1 MSSGGKRRKG
11 GHEEHEE
18 HVNHERWLV
27 SYADMLTLLFVLF
40 VVLFSM
46 SDINQ
51 KKFAQLAAGLQEGFG
66 AQSAAFTSRG
76 GALDGSGNSSEI
88 VQIDPGANPGDGS
101 SGTDH
106 LTTQQ
111 QQAVQAAVKAQS
123 RSQASKNAEAA
134 AKEAENL
141 KKIEN
146 KIADALA
153 KEKLLGSVKF
163 TVDRRGL
170 VVTIVTN
177 EVVFDGNRAD
187 LQPGGEKILNAIAP
201 TLAKLPNNV
210 EVDGN
215 TNQLKAQTTYYP
227 SGWELSAA
235 RASTTVRYLVG
246 HGLAKNRMS
255 AVGFSDT
262 KPLIKP
268 SDPRSVTMNRRVD
281 VVVLTTLPADQA
293 ALLPAAAGAD
303 ANLHT
308 GQTTAQAAAIAKA
321 AQQADSAAD
330 TTTDSTDSTDSTGT
344 GTTGTSTTETAT
356 STTTASTTTN

>member
-1 MSSGGKRRKG
+1 MSSGGARRKKG

-46 SDINQ
+46 SSVDM
-51 KKFAQLAAGLQEGFG
+51 KKFAQLAAGLSAGFG
-66 AQSAAFTSRG
+66 AQSPAFQGSTST
-76 GALDGSGNSSEI
+76 LDGAGQSAEI
-88 VQIDPGANPGDGS
+88 VQIDPGANPGDGKAGAS
-101 SGTDH
+101 D
-106 LTTQQ
+106 LTAKEQE
-111 QQAVQAAVKAQS
+111 AVKAAMAAQS
-123 RSQASKNAEAA
+123 RGKASEDAKAA
-134 AKEAENL
+134 TAEAENL

-153 KEKLLGSVKF
+153 QAKLLGSVKF
-163 TVDRRGL
+163 TIDQRGL

-187 LQPGGEKILNAIAP
+187 LQAGGAKILDAIAP
-201 TLAKLPNNV
+201 TLAKLPNNI

-215 TNQLKAQTTYYP
+215 TNQLKAKTTYYP

-246 HGLAKNRMS
+246 HGLAKSRMS

-262 KPLIKP
+262 KPLIAP
-268 SDPRSVTMNRRVD
+268 TDPRSIAMNRRVD
-281 VVVLTTLPADQA
+281 VVVLTTLKAEQA
-293 ALLPAAAGAD
+293 ALLPAASGSD
-303 ANLHT
+303 AVLHG
-308 GQTTAQAAAIAKA
+308 GQTTLQATAIEKA
-321 AQQADSAAD
+321 AQQAAGTTD
-330 TTTDSTDSTDSTGT
+330 TT
-344 GTTGTSTTETAT
+344 A
-356 STTTASTTTN
+356 TTTATTTN

>member
-1 MSSGGKRRKG
+1 MSSGGKRKRG

-46 SDINQ
+46 SDINK

-66 AQSAAFTSRG
+66 AQSAAFTARG
-76 GALDGSGNSSEI
+76 GALDGTGSNSEV
-88 VQIDPGANPGDGS
+88 VQIDPGADPGDGS
-101 SGTDH
+101 TGTEH
-106 LTTQQ
+106 LTAEQ

-123 RSQASKNAEAA
+123 RSQAQQNAEAA
-134 AKEAENL
+134 AKEAQNM
-141 KKIEN
+141 KKVEN
-146 KIADALA
+146 KISDALA

-201 TLAKLPNNV
+201 TLAKLPNNI

-215 TNQLKAQTTYYP
+215 TNQLNAKTTFYP

-262 KPLIKP
+262 KPLISP

-293 ALLPAAAGAD
+293 ALLPAAAGDD
-303 ANLHT
+303 AKLHT
-308 GQTTAQAAAIAKA
+308 GQTTAEADAVAKA
-321 AQQADSAAD
+321 AQQADSTAD
-330 TTTDSTDSTDSTGT
+330 TTTDTTDATDTT
-344 GTTGTSTTETAT
+344 GTTTANP
-356 STTTASTTTN
+356 TTN

>member
-1 MSSGGKRRKG
+1 MSSGGGPKRKKA
-11 GHEEHEE
+11 HEEHEE

-46 SDINQ
+46 SSVNM
-51 KKFAQLAAGLQEGFG
+51 KKFAELAAGLSSGFG
-66 AQSAAFTSRG
+66 AQSVAFTGQTS
-76 GALDGSGNSSEI
+76 ALDGSGNASEI
-88 VQIDPGANPGDGS
+88 VQIDPGANPGDGK
-101 SGTDH
+101 SGTSN
-106 LTTQQ
+106 LTNKEKS
-111 QQAVQAAVKAQS
+111 AVAAAVAAQS
-123 RSQASKNAEAA
+123 RSKASEDAKAA
-134 AKEAENL
+134 TKEAQNM

-146 KIADALA
+146 KISDALA

-163 TVDRRGL
+163 TIDRRGL
-170 VVTIVTN
+170 VVTVVTN

-201 TLAKLPNNV
+201 TLSKLPNNI

-215 TNQLKAQTTYYP
+215 TNQLKARTTFYP

-235 RASTTVRYLVG
+235 RASTTVRYLVSK
-246 HGLAKNRMS
+246 GLAKSRMS

-262 KPLIKP
+262 KPLIAP

-281 VVVLTTLPADQA
+281 VVVLTTLPADEA

-303 ANLHT
+303 SKLHT
-308 GQTTAQAAAIAKA
+308 GQTTAQANAAAKA
-321 AQQADSAAD
+321 AEAA
-330 TTTDSTDSTDSTGT
+330 
-344 GTTGTSTTETAT
+344 ETP
-356 STTTASTTTN
+356 TTTN